1 MNRVIRTQL
10 WAVLPL
16 LCILAGCGSTPADRP
31 NILWI
36 SLEDITPMMGAYGD
50 EYARTPVFDSLA
62 SAGIRYD
69 MAYAVSPV
77 CSPSRSSVITGM
89 YPNSLGSMHHRSN
102 TTRPQF
108 SKLLPNLLREAGY
121 YTSNNRKRDYNM
133 GGDNWHESSAEAHWR
148 NRTSDDQPFFSVFN
162 FTECHSS
169 ITKIPEDEIVEQR
182 LSRLK
187 ADDFHDPSQA
197 PIPPY
202 HPDVPLFRRAWARYY
217 DAVTQ
222 VDYRAGDLIEQLKE
236 DGLWEDTIIFVWA
249 DHGVGMPR
257 GKHTA
262 WEQGVHVPLIVRFPD
277 KYQHLAPADP
287 GSVIDG
293 LVTLMDLGPSALSLA
308 GVDPPDYMH
317 GRPLF
322 RRREGGADSRDYVFG
337 MRDRLDTR
345 SEMVRTVRDRRYR
358 YQRNFYPHLPF
369 KPYEDYEFG
378 AVVVQEWAG
387 LAREGKLTGPQELLA
402 MRFKP
407 LEELYDSENDPHLV
421 RNVAGDPEYAEVLE
435 RMRGQLHNWMLET
448 RDLGLLDE
456 AEMLELGKAKPSLWD
471 LGQSIENYERILETA
486 NLQLEGQSAIP
497 ELIART
503 KDSNSAV
510 RFWAVM
516 GLAVAWQSARP
527 ETASSVVPALEAALR
542 DESVSV
548 RITAAEGLFNLGRYE
563 EGLPVLIEALDHPS
577 VDARVRA
584 GCVLD
589 SQPPEANEKL
599 RPAIE
604 PLRRTVASFEQQPRF
619 GATNNSFKRALKAIS
634 GEETYY
640 RWGPGA
646 SGSATNQPSNP

>member
-10 WAVLPL
+10 WAALPL
-16 LCILAGCGSTPADRP
+16 LCILAGCGSSPADRP

-133 GGDNWHESSAEAHWR
+133 GGDDWHESSAEAHWR
-148 NRTSDDQPFFSVFN
+148 NRTSDDQPFFAVFN

-187 ADDFHDPSQA
+187 PDDFHDPSLA

-322 RRREGGADSRDYVFG
+322 RRREGGVDTREYVFG

-387 LAREGKLTGPQELLA
+387 LAQEGKLTGPQELLA

-421 RNVAGDPEYAEVLE
+421 RNVAGDPEYADVLE
-435 RMRGQLHNWMLET
+435 RMRDQLHDWMLET

-456 AEMLELGKAKPSLWD
+456 AEMLELGKAEPSLWD

-503 KDSNSAV
+503 KDPNSAV
-510 RFWAVM
+510 RFWAAM
-516 GLAVAWQSARP
+516 GLAVAWQSAGP

-563 EGLPVLIEALDHPS
+563 KGLPVLIEALDHPS
-577 VDARVRA
+577 VDARVRV

-599 RPAIE
+599 QPAIE

-646 SGSATNQPSNP
+646 SGSATNHPGNP